1 MSTLTNRQMLESKG
15 TCTDDELDRRELV
28 SRSMETLNTEIWRGD
43 ECLRSRHTQT
53 DEDEFNEL
61 LGNKKRAKFSN
72 ANRVPSF
79 EFQEAGYAFDRISIK
94 RLIIPN
100 KLNFDQLFI
109 LY

>member
-1 MSTLTNRQMLESKG
+1 MESKG

-79 EFQEAGYAFDRISIK
+79 EFQEAGYAFDRISVK

-109 LY
+109 FY